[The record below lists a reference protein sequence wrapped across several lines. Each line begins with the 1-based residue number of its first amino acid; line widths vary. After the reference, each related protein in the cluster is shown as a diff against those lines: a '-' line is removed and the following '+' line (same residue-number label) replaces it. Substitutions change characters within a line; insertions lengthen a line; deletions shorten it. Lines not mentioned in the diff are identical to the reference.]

1 MTSSFQPARPET
13 ALQHRLR
20 SCQELTVSACFC
32 QIHRPKWKGTGDG
45 YSAVNSV
52 GSLNS
57 TTGHVTPPLF
67 GGIFPSEIPLHLNK
81 TLEVGAGYHNLFSSE
96 SPGGT

>member
-1 MTSSFQPARPET
+1 M
-13 ALQHRLR
+13 
-20 SCQELTVSACFC
+20 SACFR

-45 YSAVNSV
+45 YPAVNSV

-67 GGIFPSEIPLHLNK
+67 GGIFPSEIPLRLNK
-81 TLEVGAGYHNLFSSE
+81 TLEVGPGYHNLFSSE